1 MKKSIL
7 NLGKAL
13 SKVDQKQ
20 INGGNNC
27 DYYREHGLC
36 FGPVP
41 GCLSC
46 DQIEGY
52 PGAISC
58 VLIHSDCFDGM
69 EPL

>member
-1 MKKSIL
+1 MS
-7 NLGKAL
+7 LGKVL

-27 DYYREHGLC
+27 DSYKEHGLC

-46 DQIEGY
+46 DQIECY
-52 PGAISC
+52 PSAIEC
-58 VLIHSDCFDGM
+58 ALIHSYCFEEM